1 MWFGQAPKLVALVA
15 VTGLLTGCAQT
26 GPAITLP
33 RRTSM
38 GTLKASLSHLEFEN
52 QQLRKEMAQL
62 KTDNRD
68 IENRL
73 VLEETDNGDLR
84 ARLDDARHQLSQ
96 RGIDFDTKT
105 SSTSNRDLDTDPDA
119 KITIPAGQSSRK
131 RRKPPF
137 TQIPGG
143 LKPIPRIDPED
154 EDHVIDP
161 KPFQGEDV
169 FGPQGSLGEPEHWLP
184 IAHGTTAS
192 DSKNKV
198 R

>member
-1 MWFGQAPKLVALVA
+1 MWFGQAPKLVTLVA

-26 GPAITLP
+26 GTGITLP

-38 GTLKASLSHLEFEN
+38 GTLKTSLSHLEYEN
-52 QQLRKEMAQL
+52 QQLRKEVAQL
-62 KTDNRD
+62 KTDTRD

-84 ARLDDARHQLSQ
+84 ARLNDARHQLSQ
-96 RGIDFDTKT
+96 RGIDFDAQSTTTT
-105 SSTSNRDLDTDPDA
+105 SRDLDGESDTG
-119 KITIPAGQSSRK
+119 TRIPVGQSNRK

-143 LKPIPRIDPED
+143 IGTIPRIDLNDDERVINPEPSQHD
-154 EDHVIDP
+154 E
-161 KPFQGEDV
+161 
-169 FGPQGSLGEPEHWLP
+169 FGPQSGLNDPDRWLP

-192 DSKNKV
+192 DTKKKV